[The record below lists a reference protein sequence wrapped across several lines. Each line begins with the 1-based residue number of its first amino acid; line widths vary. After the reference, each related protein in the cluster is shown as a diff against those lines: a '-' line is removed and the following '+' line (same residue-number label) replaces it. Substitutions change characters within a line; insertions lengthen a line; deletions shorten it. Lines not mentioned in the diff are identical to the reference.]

1 MRNVRPAL
9 WFDLVLLALFAAVT
23 LALALRTPL
32 LSVDLAVR
40 DFVDA
45 HRPTWAYWTARGFNY
60 LGQGGQVLT
69 PLAVLTAAFV
79 GWRTH
84 SVRPALPVIGGFVI
98 TYLTIGPLKI
108 WTDRTAAS
116 DHKVTHP
123 EYLFH
128 VPTGMS
134 YPSGHVVNAIVW
146 YGVLAILLGG
156 LLRPGHLRAV
166 RYGAPAVV
174 LFTTTY
180 LSFHWVTDGIAAIC
194 LGIVL
199 DRILQRVPWD
209 RIPLPAWFTT
219 RGWSGPIGPAVAT
232 PPGSEQAESPRSSRA
247 G

>member
-9 WFDLVLLALFAAVT
+9 WFDLVLLALFAAIT
-23 LALALRTPL
+23 IALALRTPL

-40 DFVDA
+40 DLVDA
-45 HRPTWAYWTARGFNY
+45 HRPSWAYWTARVFNY

-69 PLAVLTAAFV
+69 PLAVLTAIYV

-84 SVRPALPVIGGFVI
+84 SIRPALPVLGGFVI
-98 TYLTIGPLKI
+98 TYLTIGPLKL
-108 WTDRTAAS
+108 WTDRLAAS
-116 DHKVTHP
+116 SPDPDHP

-128 VPTGMS
+128 ADAGMS

-156 LLRPGHLRAV
+156 LLRPGQLRAI

-174 LFTTTY
+174 LFTTTF
-180 LSFHWVTDGIAAIC
+180 LSFHWLTDGLAAIC
-194 LGIVL
+194 LGVVL

-209 RIPLPAWFTT
+209 TVPLPAWFAT
-219 RGWSGPIGPAVAT
+219 RGWSGPIEPPKLAEPA
-232 PPGSEQAESPRSSRA
+232 GLR
-247 G
+247 

>member
-23 LALALRTPL
+23 LAVALRTPL

-116 DHKVTHP
+116 DHKVAHP

-156 LLRPGHLRAV
+156 LLRPGQLRAV

-180 LSFHWVTDGIAAIC
+180 LSFHWLTDGLAAIC

-199 DRILQRVPWD
+199 DRILQRVPWN

-219 RGWSGPIGPAVAT
+219 RGWSGPIEGDLT
-232 PPGSEQAESPRSSRA
+232 PETLSGQGQPRSSRA
-247 G
+247 T

>member
-9 WFDLVLLALFAAVT
+9 WFDLVLLALFAAITV
-23 LALALRTPL
+23 ALALRTPL

-40 DFVDA
+40 DLVDA
-45 HRPTWAYWTARGFNY
+45 HRPTWAYWTARVFNY

-69 PLAVLTAAFV
+69 PLAVLTALFV

-98 TYLTIGPLKI
+98 TYLTIGPLKV
-108 WTDRTAAS
+108 WSDRTAAS
-116 DHKVTHP
+116 DHKVEHP

-134 YPSGHVVNAIVW
+134 YPSGHVVNAIIW
-146 YGVLAILLGG
+146 YGVLALLLGA
-156 LLRPGHLRAV
+156 LLRPGQLRAI
-166 RYGAPAVV
+166 RYGAPAIV

-180 LSFHWVTDGIAAIC
+180 LSFHWVTDGLAAIC

-199 DRILQRVPWD
+199 DRLMQRVPWD
-209 RIPLPAWFTT
+209 RIPLPRRLAA
-219 RGWSGPIGPAVAT
+219 WSGPLEAPKFTGTA
-232 PPGSEQAESPRSSRA
+232 SLR
-247 G
+247 